1 MALTQS
7 STSGAD
13 ELPVPGVR
21 LRRRLVL
28 LTAAA
33 ILPLAAM
40 TGLGLVALA
49 RQGRAQAQ
57 RVGLEFARSVATAV
71 DAELGSSTSVLEALA
86 TAATLQR
93 GDLPAFR
100 ERALKVVDLRPAWA
114 AIVLA
119 DPDGTPLV
127 DTRFA
132 PGSPL
137 PPITDRE
144 SFDRVVGSLAPV
156 VGSLAPGTHDDWLFA
171 VRVPVAR
178 DGQLRHVLTALVEP
192 EGIRAILVG
201 QRVPDDWVISIV
213 DAHGRRV
220 ARSRAHEVNIGGRLS
235 PSVEAV
241 VAQGGAEGFGLAYS
255 LEGERIFAPY
265 SRLSHSGWLAV
276 LGIPTTLVDT
286 AMWRSLAAYGGG
298 LLLSLTIGTLAALR
312 VARSISRPIAELRAA
327 GEALGR
333 HEVPAPPQTPIQEIR
348 DVGAALHSAAEAL
361 RRAAA
366 ERDNLLRKEREARQ
380 VAESADRAKEEFLAV
395 LSHELRTPLN
405 AVYGWAR
412 MLQSGEAHG
421 EGMLERATDAIVR
434 NADVQVQLIDDLLDL
449 SRITTG
455 KMRIDVRAVDLETVV
470 QAALDAVRPAAEA
483 KGIRVVSDLGSGVGP
498 VTGDPER
505 LQQVVWNVLMNA
517 VKFTPRG
524 GRVDVRLRR
533 AVSHADIVV
542 SDTGKGV
549 SPDLLPHVFER
560 FRQGDSSST
569 RAHGGLGLGLAL
581 VKHLVELHGGTVRAE
596 SAGENRGATFVVSLP
611 VAVAEVPLFPPP
623 PVVAGTLPPGPPR
636 GGARLDGLRVLTV
649 DDHADAG
656 ALVQAILVGA
666 GAEVQTCLGATEA
679 LDVLRRWRPDVVV
692 SDIEMPDE
700 DGYAFIAKVRAL
712 GADEGGAT
720 PAIALTAYGRTQD
733 RVRTLNAGYSMHVP
747 KPVDPGELT
756 AIVASVAGRSL
767 RPPAAS

>member
-1 MALTQS
+1 MVLAQS

-13 ELPVPGVR
+13 EPPLPGIR
-21 LRRRLVL
+21 LRHGLLL

-49 RQGRAQAQ
+49 RQQRSQAQ
-57 RVGLEFARSVATAV
+57 RVGLELARSVATAI
-71 DAELGSSTSVLEALA
+71 DAELRSSIGVLEALA
-86 TAATLQR
+86 TAATLER

-100 ERALKVVDLRPAWA
+100 ERARKVVDLRPAWA

-119 DPDGTPLV
+119 RPDGTPLV

-137 PPITDRE
+137 PPIADRE
-144 SFDRVVGSLAPV
+144 SFARVVGSRVPV
-156 VGSLAPGTHDDWLFA
+156 VGSLAQDTHGDWLFA
-171 VRVPVAR
+171 VRVPVVR

-192 EGIRAILVG
+192 EAIRGILVR
-201 QRVPDDWVISIV
+201 QRAPEDWVVSIV
-213 DAHGRRV
+213 DAHSRRV
-220 ARSRAHEVNIGGRLS
+220 ARSRAHEANVGGRLS
-235 PSVEAV
+235 PSVEAI
-241 VAQGGAEGFGLAYS
+241 VAQGGAEGFGVAYS
-255 LEGERIFAPY
+255 LEGERIFTPY
-265 SRLSHSGWLAV
+265 SRLSPSGWRAV
-276 LGIPTTLVDT
+276 LGIPTGLVDT
-286 AMWRSLAAYGGG
+286 AMWRSLAVYGGG
-298 LLLSLTIGTLAALR
+298 LLLSLTLGTLAALR

-333 HEVPAPPQTPIQEIR
+333 HEVPATPETPIREIR

-361 RRAAA
+361 QRGEA
-366 ERDNLLRKEREARQ
+366 ERDDLLRKEREARQ
-380 VAESADRAKEEFLAV
+380 AAESADRAKEEFLAV

-421 EGMLERATDAIVR
+421 EGLLERAMDAIVR
-434 NADVQVQLIDDLLDL
+434 NANVQVQLIDDLLDL

-455 KMRIDVRAVDLETVV
+455 KMRIDIRAVDLESVV

-483 KGIRVVSDLGSGVGP
+483 KGIRVVSDLGEGVGP

-533 AVSHADIVV
+533 AVSQADIVV

-549 SPDLLPHVFER
+549 PADLLPHVFER

-581 VKHLVELHGGTVRAE
+581 VKHLVELHGGTVRAD

-611 VAVAEVPLFPPP
+611 VAVAEIPLFPSA
-623 PVVAGTLPPGPPR
+623 PVVAGALPAGPPR

-656 ALVQAILVGA
+656 SLVHAILTAA
-666 GAEVQTCLGATEA
+666 GAEVQSCLGAAEG
-679 LDVLRRWRPDVVV
+679 LEVLRRWRPDVLV

-700 DGYAFIAKVRAL
+700 DGYAFIAKIRAL
-712 GADEGGAT
+712 AADEGGAT

-733 RVRTLNAGYSMHVP
+733 RVRTLDAGYSMHVP

-756 AIVASVAGRSL
+756 SIIASVVGRPL
-767 RPPAAS
+767 RPQAPS